1 MAKKGRQNKVSQET
15 ANPTAAADTE
25 FSKELN
31 VKPAKQAKK
40 K

>member
-15 ANPTAAADTE
+15 ANPTVASDTE

-31 VKPAKQAKK
+31 VNSAKQAKK